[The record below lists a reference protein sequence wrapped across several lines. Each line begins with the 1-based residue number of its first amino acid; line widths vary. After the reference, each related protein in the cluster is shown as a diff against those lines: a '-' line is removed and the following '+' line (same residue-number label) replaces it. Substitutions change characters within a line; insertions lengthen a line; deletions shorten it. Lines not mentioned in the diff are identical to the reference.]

1 MSATV
6 DRRMSSDTVETT
18 RDAIEAYAYDHPRA
32 TQGEIAE
39 ELDTGR
45 SYVAEVL
52 SDNVEVQEVRD
63 VYQSGIEIPATRKK
77 IEAVADAIESEAPS
91 AAARL
96 REGIPFDDDREV
108 DSIEIS
114 FEFDDS

>member
-1 MSATV
+1 MNDSP
-6 DRRMSSDTVETT
+6 ETM
-18 RDAIEAYAYDHPRA
+18 REAIENQAYDHPRA
-32 TQGEIAE
+32 TQTEISD

-52 SDNVEVQEVRD
+52 GDNVELQEVRE

-77 IEAVADAIESEAPS
+77 VEKIAAAIESEAPS
-91 AAARL
+91 AAKRL

-108 DSIEIS
+108 STIEIS
-114 FEFDDS
+114 FAFDDS